1 MGGDS
6 SAKKENHTMPLPK
19 KIMIK
24 NKNENLQYLILE
36 VQPLFSY
43 KKNGR
48 KTKLNL
54 KNQTSGK
61 DVVDTYFPIAGL
73 TLKSVNPKVY
83 HNAPQK
89 YFIM

>member
-1 MGGDS
+1 LGGDS
-6 SAKKENHTMPLPK
+6 SAKIESHAMPLPK

-36 VQPLFSY
+36 EQPLFSY

-61 DVVDTYFPIAGL
+61 DG
-73 TLKSVNPKVY
+73 
-83 HNAPQK
+83 
-89 YFIM
+89 